1 MEALELRDNAKNQL
15 LQIKD
20 IESGFEYL
28 NKVKAIETWAKAEKK
43 DAELQNIIAE
53 QKIRTQRILGGLIK
67 DGQQKGE
74 IATPQTA
81 NISGNNQYGGLI
93 TSIDK
98 TKPKKLSEIGI
109 TANESSTFQKIAELP
124 EELFEKEIA
133 LAKDESKK
141 RVELTTSRVLQAA
154 KEFERAKN
162 IQEQKEV
169 IKSENIKSVSG
180 LYDVISVD
188 PPWQYGREYDAVS
201 SRVASPYP
209 EMSIEQIK
217 AIELPFKDDAV
228 LFLWTTHKFLPDS
241 FEIMKHW
248 GFEYKAT
255 IVWNKEKMGMGAW
268 FRMQCEFCLFAI
280 KGTPFFNNT
289 TERDIIT
296 EQRREHSR
304 KPDSFFQMV
313 NKVCTGKKLEYF
325 AREKRNGW
333 DVFGNDTAKF

>member
-67 DGQQKGE
+67 DGQERGE
-74 IATPQTA
+74 IA
-81 NISGNNQYGGLI
+81 SRENNRGI
-93 TSIDK
+93 RADDTSK
-98 TKPKKLSEIGI
+98 TLSEIGI
-109 TANESSTFQKIAELP
+109 TANESSTFKKIAELP
-124 EELFEKEIA
+124 EEIFENEIA
-133 LAKDESKK
+133 IAKDESKK

-241 FEIMKHW
+241 FEILKHW

>member
-1 MEALELRDNAKNQL
+1 M
-15 LQIKD
+15 
-20 IESGFEYL
+20 
-28 NKVKAIETWAKAEKK
+28 
-43 DAELQNIIAE
+43 
-53 QKIRTQRILGGLIK
+53 
-67 DGQQKGE
+67 
-74 IATPQTA
+74 
-81 NISGNNQYGGLI
+81 
-93 TSIDK
+93 
-98 TKPKKLSEIGI
+98 
-109 TANESSTFQKIAELP
+109 
-124 EELFEKEIA
+124 
-133 LAKDESKK
+133 
-141 RVELTTSRVLQAA
+141 
-154 KEFERAKN
+154 
-162 IQEQKEV
+162 
-169 IKSENIKSVSG
+169 SG

-241 FEIMKHW
+241 FEILKHW

-268 FRMQCEFCLFAI
+268 FRMQCEFCQFAI

>member
-67 DGQQKGE
+67 DGQEKGE
-74 IATPQTA
+74 IAKQSGQGA
-81 NISGNNQYGGLI
+81 NRYSTNVRADDICK
-93 TSIDK
+93 K
-98 TKPKKLSEIGI
+98 TLSEIGI
-109 TANESSTFQKIAELP
+109 TRNESSTFQKIAELP

-217 AIELPFKDDAV
+217 AIELPFKDDAI

-241 FEIMKHW
+241 FEILKHW

>member
-67 DGQQKGE
+67 DGQERGE
-74 IATPQTA
+74 IAKA
-81 NISGNNQYGGLI
+81 GGDRQSI
-93 TSIDK
+93 VESIDNGIK
-98 TKPKKLSEIGI
+98 AKKLSEIGI
-109 TANESSTFQKIAELP
+109 TRDESSTFKKIAELP
-124 EELFEKEIA
+124 EEIFENEIA
-133 LAKDESKK
+133 IAKDESKK

-241 FEIMKHW
+241 FEILKHW